1 MHYTSSRQRGAS
13 LIEAL
18 IALLVA
24 GFGMLSLV
32 ALQVTL
38 ARSADVARQRGEA
51 TRLAQQQVE
60 QLRAFSTLAV
70 FDARAASA
78 ADVPTGK
85 MLSTSFL
92 RSTTLTPSTDNS
104 HRVVR
109 VAVAWSDR
117 ASEPQQVDL
126 RTVIARVNPS
136 QSGDVEFPP
145 PGGQAL
151 RRPKNRNMN
160 IPVPATELG
169 GGRSSLPF
177 TANGITGSIVFGD
190 DSGNVVKQCSFVV
203 KTAADLDDSRCI
215 TVDALLL
222 AGYVT
227 KTMAS
232 FPATLGVNTALIST
246 SGTGAVQCSFGDA
259 SDQNFDPITGTSGV
273 TGVDAVLNTKY
284 YLCVVPI
291 AKGGTWSGQVRLSGM
306 NTGTDYLVCRF
317 EYAASQG
324 GTPNDRN
331 HQPYDK
337 VDSSLD
343 NQNYIITTNSTCP
356 QVTSPAVPPATPTTL
371 QTVLHQDCR
380 AVNANRATDCPA
392 T

>member
-1 MHYTSSRQRGAS
+1 MQHTPSRQAGAS

-51 TRLAQQQVE
+51 TRMAQQRVE
-60 QLRAFSTLAV
+60 QLRSFAQLAEL
-70 FDARAASA
+70 DAWPARTT
-78 ADVPTGK
+78 DTPTET
-85 MLSTSFL
+85 MLSTSFA
-92 RSTTLTPSTDNS
+92 RDTTLTTSGNGS

-177 TANGITGSIVFGD
+177 NANGIMGSIVFGN

-203 KTAADLDDSRCI
+203 KTADELNDSRCV

-227 KTMAS
+227 RTMAS
-232 FPATLGVNTALIST
+232 FPATLGVNTALITT
-246 SGTGAVQCSFGDA
+246 SGTGSVQCTFGDA
-259 SDQNFDPITGTSGV
+259 FDQNIDPVTGVSGV

-284 YLCVVPI
+284 YLCVVPV
-291 AKGGTWSGQVRLSGM
+291 APGGTWGGQLRLSGM
-306 NTGTDYLVCRF
+306 STGTDYLVCRF

-343 NQNYIITTNSTCP
+343 NQNYIVTTNSSCP
-356 QVTSPAVPPATPTTL
+356 LVTSQAVPPATPTTL

-380 AVNANRATDCPA
+380 AANANRTTDCPA